1 MSFKDLNHWVTQN
14 PIISAILLGII
25 GNLLTD
31 FSKKIYRLFIWKL
44 KSSSFNLGT
53 KVSEWSK
60 KNIELIISY
69 YEEEMEQ
76 VEKLSLNSKHETFE
90 LLINLYDSSITI
102 FTIVVVWIMWYLFLR
117 DIYSSVILYAS
128 IAITTKLIFRWLS
141 QAISNLNLLK
151 KAGSIKDYKERTQM
165 KIDNY
170 KKLL

>member
-1 MSFKDLNHWVTQN
+1 MSFKDLNHWVTEN
-14 PIISAILLGII
+14 PIVSAILLGII
-25 GNLLTD
+25 SNLLTD

-53 KVSEWSK
+53 KVSEWTK
-60 KNIELIISY
+60 KNIELIINH
-69 YEEEMEQ
+69 YEGEMAQ
-76 VEKLSLNSKHETFE
+76 VEKLALNSKNESFE
-90 LLINLYDSSITI
+90 LLINLHNSSIAMFI
-102 FTIVVVWIMWYLFLR
+102 IVVVWIIWYLFLR
-117 DIYSSVILYAS
+117 DLHSNVILYAS

-141 QAISNLNLLK
+141 QVISNLNLLK

>member
-1 MSFKDLNHWVTQN
+1 MSFKDLNLWVTEN
-14 PIISAILLGII
+14 PIISAILLSII

-31 FSKKIYRLFIWKL
+31 FFKKIYHSFILKL

-60 KNIELIISY
+60 KNIELIINY
-69 YEEEMEQ
+69 YEEEMEK

-90 LLINLYDSSITI
+90 LLINLYDSSIAI
-102 FTIVVVWIMWYLFLR
+102 FIIVVVWIMWYLFLR
-117 DIYSSVILYAS
+117 DIHSNVILYAS

-141 QAISNLNLLK
+141 QVISNLNLLK
-151 KAGSIKDYKERTQM
+151 KARSIKDYKERTQM